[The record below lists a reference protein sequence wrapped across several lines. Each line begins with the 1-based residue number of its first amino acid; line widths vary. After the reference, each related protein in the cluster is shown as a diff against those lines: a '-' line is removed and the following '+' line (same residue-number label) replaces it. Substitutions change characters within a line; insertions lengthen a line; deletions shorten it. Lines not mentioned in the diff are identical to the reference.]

1 MSKYYP
7 LVDADSTGLDK
18 VPLFPANRIADALGK
33 CNFALAEI
41 APHRYTLLAM
51 KPLDGDPDQ
60 YHIHCPMCGKAM
72 AQIVPYKSDHLLGEY
87 ACENC
92 N

>member
-1 MSKYYP
+1 
-7 LVDADSTGLDK
+7 
-18 VPLFPANRIADALGK
+18 
-33 CNFALAEI
+33 
-41 APHRYTLLAM
+41 M
-51 KPLDGDPDQ
+51 KPLEGDPDQ

>member
-1 MSKYYP
+1 MTKYYP
-7 LVDADSTGLDK
+7 LVDADSNGLDK
-18 VPLFPANRIADALGK
+18 VPMFPAHRIADALSK

-41 APHRYTLLAM
+41 TPHQYVLMAV
-51 KPLDGDPDQ
+51 KPDGDPSQ
-60 YHIHCPMCGKAM
+60 YRIRCPMCGKAM
-72 AQIVPYKSDHLLGEY
+72 TQTAPYRSEHLLGEY

>member
-7 LVDADSTGLDK
+7 LVDADSSGLHK
-18 VPLFPANRIADALGK
+18 VPMFPASRIAEALGK
-33 CNFALAEI
+33 CDFALAEI

-51 KPLDGDPDQ
+51 KPLEGDPNQ
-60 YHIHCPMCGKAM
+60 YNIHCPMCGEAM
-72 AQIVPYKSDHLLGEY
+72 KQVLPFNSEHLLGEY

>member
-7 LVDADSTGLDK
+7 LVDADSSGLDK
-18 VPLFPANRIADALGK
+18 VPLFPATRIADALGK
-33 CNFALAEI
+33 CDFALAEI
-41 APHRYTLLAM
+41 IPHRYTLLAM
-51 KPLDGDPDQ
+51 KPLNNDLDQ
-60 YHIHCPMCGKAM
+60 YRIHCPMCGKAM
-72 AQIVPYKSDHLLGEY
+72 AQVVPYKSDHLLGEY

>member
-7 LVDADSTGLDK
+7 LVDADSTGFNK
-18 VPLFPANRIADALGK
+18 IPMFPASRIADALGK

-41 APHRYTLLAM
+41 SPHRYTLLAM
-51 KPLDGDPDQ
+51 KPLDGNPDQ
-60 YHIHCPMCGKAM
+60 YRIHCPMCGKVM
-72 AQIVPYKSDHLLGEY
+72 AQVVPYKSDHLLGEY